1 MCPLIWEREL
11 AGVQVSRLQS
21 QVFLLGV
28 GVVRARRGNVTP
40 ARVHDSVVLSEM
52 IGKGDNGQS
61 LHADSAYKSHECD
74 VMLCT
79 KAVF

>member
-28 GVVRARRGNVTP
+28 GVVRARAVEMSLLPRFMT
-40 ARVHDSVVLSEM
+40 VL
-52 IGKGDNGQS
+52 
-61 LHADSAYKSHECD
+61 
-74 VMLCT
+74 
-79 KAVF
+79 F